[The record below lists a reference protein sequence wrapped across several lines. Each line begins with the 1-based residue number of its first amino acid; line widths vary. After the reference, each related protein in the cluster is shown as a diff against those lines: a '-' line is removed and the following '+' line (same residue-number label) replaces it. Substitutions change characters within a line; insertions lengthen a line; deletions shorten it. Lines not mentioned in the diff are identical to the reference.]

1 MSTVAL
7 ITGAASGIGAAVARR
22 LSAGG
27 VKCVLVDLDGEGAE
41 RLAKEVDGVWLAA
54 DVSAEESSLEAV
66 ALAERRY
73 GRLDLVHLNAGIA
86 GRVDLANF
94 DLDRYREVV
103 GVNVDGVVFGV
114 RASVPLLKRSGG
126 GAIVVTASLAGL
138 VGFAGDP
145 IYTMTKHAV
154 VGLVRALAEPLAADN
169 IRIGAVCPG
178 FTDTPLVAE
187 AREMF
192 VNAGFPCSPPRTWPP
207 PSRPPF
213 TPRRPALFS
222 SSSRDGSR
230 CRTVMPECPVQ
241 RAVSGRHTHNDG
253 KWLASRTPTVM
264 KGLGCRPAL
273 ARWRAL

>member
-41 RLAKEVDGVWLAA
+41 RLAKEVDGAWLAA
-54 DVSAEESSLEAV
+54 DVSREEASLEAV
-66 ALAERRY
+66 ALAEQRY
-73 GRLDLVHLNAGIA
+73 GRLDLVHLNAGIP
-86 GRVDLANF
+86 GRVDLDDF
-94 DLDRYREVV
+94 DPARYRQVV

-114 RASVPLLKRSGG
+114 RASVPVLKRSGG
-126 GAIVVTASLAGL
+126 GAIVATASLAGL

-154 VGLVRALAEPLAADN
+154 VGLVRALAEPLAAQK

-187 AREMF
+187 SREMF
-192 VNAGFPCSPPRTWPP
+192 VNAGFPLLTAEDVAAAVESAFYAETPGTLLVVQPG
-207 PSRPPF
+207 RPPV
-213 TPRRPALFS
+213 PYRYAGVPGPAGGQRP
-222 SSSRDGSR
+222 
-230 CRTVMPECPVQ
+230 PV
-241 RAVSGRHTHNDG
+241 S
-253 KWLASRTPTVM
+253 
-264 KGLGCRPAL
+264 
-273 ARWRAL
+273 

>member
-41 RLAKEVDGVWLAA
+41 RLAKEVDGAWLAA
-54 DVSAEESSLEAV
+54 DVSREEASLEAV

-73 GRLDLVHLNAGIA
+73 GRLDLVHLNAGIS
-86 GRVDLANF
+86 GRVDLADF
-94 DLDRYREVV
+94 DLTRYRQVV

-114 RASVPLLKRSGG
+114 QASLPLLKRSGG
-126 GAIVVTASLAGL
+126 GAIVATSSLAGL

-154 VGLVRALAEPLAADN
+154 VGLVRALAEPLAAQN
-169 IRIGAVCPG
+169 IRISAVCPG

-187 AREMF
+187 SREMF
-192 VNAGFPCSPPRTWPP
+192 LNAGFPLLTAEDVAAAVESAFYADTPGTLLVVQPG
-207 PSRPPF
+207 RPPV
-213 TPRRPALFS
+213 PYRYAGVPGPVGGQRP
-222 SSSRDGSR
+222 
-230 CRTVMPECPVQ
+230 PV
-241 RAVSGRHTHNDG
+241 S
-253 KWLASRTPTVM
+253 
-264 KGLGCRPAL
+264 
-273 ARWRAL
+273 